1 MTERYRINRVA
12 LTLRGVDRSDAMQVV
27 ARLREELARELK
39 SAGGRLDT
47 PTRSSHLP
55 EVALRMVGPAS
66 DPTGRETARRVSRA
80 IGDAIVSSAST
91 VKKRGG

>member
-1 MTERYRINRVA
+1 MTDRYRINRVA
-12 LTLRGVDRSDAMQVV
+12 LTLRGVDSFDATHVV

-39 SAGGRLDT
+39 SVSGRLGT

-55 EVALRMVGPAS
+55 EVALRIVGPAS

-80 IGDAIVSSAST
+80 IGDVIVSSASA
-91 VKKRGG
+91 VNKRGG